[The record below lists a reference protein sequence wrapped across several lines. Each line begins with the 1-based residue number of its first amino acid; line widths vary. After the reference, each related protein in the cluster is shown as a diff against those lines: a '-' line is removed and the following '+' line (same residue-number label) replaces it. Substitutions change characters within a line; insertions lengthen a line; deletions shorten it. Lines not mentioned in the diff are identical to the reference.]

1 MMERSEMR
9 AFYALAIAAMAIIL
23 AVGCA
28 SGDQAAP
35 ADGNE
40 TAHQV
45 AEAKLTAHYI
55 AAALEAGKSP
65 DEINATL
72 KEIADTSIITEF
84 WVSDETGRV
93 EFSNVSGL
101 DFAFPIDPN
110 AGTQAAPFAD
120 LLLGN
125 RQVVTQEMQPREAD
139 GKPFQ
144 YVGVAGVDKPRIV
157 QVGLEGSQQQ

>member
-1 MMERSEMR
+1 MR
-9 AFYALAIAAMAIIL
+9 TCYALAIAAMAIIL
-23 AVGCA
+23 ATGCA
-28 SGDQAAP
+28 SGDQAGP
-35 ADGNE
+35 ANENE
-40 TAHQV
+40 TAHLV

-84 WVSDETGRV
+84 WVSDETGQV
-93 EFSNVSGL
+93 QFTNVPGL
-101 DFAFPIDPN
+101 DFAFPTDPN

-139 GKPFQ
+139 GKLFQ
-144 YVGVAGVDKPRIV
+144 YVGAAGIDRPRIV
-157 QVGLEGSQQQ
+157 QVGLEGSEQQ

>member
-1 MMERSEMR
+1 M
-9 AFYALAIAAMAIIL
+9 LAIAATAIIL
-23 AVGCA
+23 AAGCA
-28 SGDQAAP
+28 SNDQVSP
-35 ADGNE
+35 TNIDE
-40 TAHQV
+40 TAHMI

-72 KEIADTSIITEF
+72 TEIANSSVIAEF

-93 EFSNVSGL
+93 EFTTQPGL
-101 DFAFPIDPN
+101 DFTFPTDPN

-125 RQVVTQEMQPREAD
+125 EQVVSQGLQPREAD
-139 GKPFQ
+139 GKPFR
-144 YVGVAGVDKPRIV
+144 YVGVAGVDQPRIV
-157 QVGLEGSQQQ
+157 QVGIAGPAQ

>member
-1 MMERSEMR
+1 MR
-9 AFYALAIAAMAIIL
+9 VFCALAMAAMATVL
-23 AVGCA
+23 AGACA
-28 SGDQAAP
+28 T
-35 ADGNE
+35 GNQTGSTTE
-40 TAHQV
+40 TDTAHMV

-72 KEIADTSIITEF
+72 REIADSSIISEF

-93 EFSNVSGL
+93 VFTTLPGL
-101 DFAFPIDPN
+101 DFAFPTDPD

-125 RQVVTQEMQPREAD
+125 KQVVTQGMQPREAD
-139 GKPFQ
+139 GKLFQ
-144 YVGVAGVDKPRIV
+144 YVGAAGVDQPRIV
-157 QVGLEGSQQQ
+157 QVGIAGPVE

>member
-1 MMERSEMR
+1 MR
-9 AFYALAIAAMAIIL
+9 AFCVLAITTMAIIL
-23 AVGCA
+23 AAGCA
-28 SGDQAAP
+28 SGDQTVP
-35 ADGNE
+35 ANANE
-40 TAHQV
+40 TAHMV
-45 AEAKLTAHYI
+45 AEAKLTAYYI

-65 DEINATL
+65 DEINSTL

-84 WVSDETGRV
+84 WISDETGRV
-93 EFSNVSGL
+93 QFTSVPGL
-101 DFAFPIDPN
+101 DFTFPTDPN

-125 RQVVTQEMQPREAD
+125 RLVVIQDTQPREAD

-157 QVGLEGSQQQ
+157 QVGIAGAKQ

>member
-1 MMERSEMR
+1 MR
-9 AFYALAIAAMAIIL
+9 AFHVLAIAATAIIL
-23 AVGCA
+23 AAGCA
-28 SGDQAAP
+28 ANDRVAP
-35 ADGNE
+35 TNDGE
-40 TAHQV
+40 TAHMV

-65 DEINATL
+65 EEINATL
-72 KEIADTSIITEF
+72 MEIANTSVIAEF

-93 EFSNVSGL
+93 EFTTQPGL
-101 DFAFPIDPN
+101 DFAFPTDPD

-125 RQVVTQEMQPREAD
+125 KQVVTQAMQPREAD

-144 YVGVAGVDKPRIV
+144 YVGVTGVDQPRIV
-157 QVGLEGSQQQ
+157 QVGIAGPAK